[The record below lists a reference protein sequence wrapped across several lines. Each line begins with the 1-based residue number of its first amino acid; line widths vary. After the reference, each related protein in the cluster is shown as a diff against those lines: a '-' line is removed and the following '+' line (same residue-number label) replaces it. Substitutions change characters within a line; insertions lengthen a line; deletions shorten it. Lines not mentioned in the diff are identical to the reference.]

1 MALFLKAK
9 KIDISSGDLYNI
21 LLNEADAAKDGIGDA
36 DTLSIAWN
44 DNNINV
50 IIHLTS
56 TDIEPGYVGIYSDI
70 WEKFEVENDGIVDIF
85 LPEPSQSVDIIRK
98 KMLGKKLTEAELQ
111 TIMKDMG
118 SRRIGEIETAYFM
131 STFFNPGFDE
141 EETLWMTKAMA
152 ETGDILSFKDIKGNG
167 DLVVDKHSI
176 GGVAGKAVTPVL
188 VPIIAAFDLIIP
200 NTSTRAITSPAGTSD
215 ILEVVMPVSLNEEEI
230 TSTVKKTGACMVWG
244 GALDLAPADDVLIHV
259 ERVIHMESY
268 QKLMVSIVAKKIS
281 MGITHIVID
290 IPYGRGTKVQNPED
304 VEPIKKGFEKLF
316 KKVGINAFVY
326 TRPVF
331 GPDGR
336 GVGPNLEMKEVLKIL
351 ERREGRSKELESL
364 ALTMAGYLLEL
375 SGKALGGKGYD
386 MALEKLDNKE
396 ALKKF
401 WDIAKAQG
409 AVKVVDSEDI
419 NPGKFVKEIVSDFDG
434 SIKFVNNKE
443 LMKISRLLGCPGI
456 KEAGIY
462 LHKTCS
468 ETVKK
473 GDTLM
478 TLYSS
483 SQARIDSAMESL
495 DVASIFSL

>member
-1 MALFLKAK
+1 MALYLKAK

-21 LLNEADAAKDGIGDA
+21 LLNQVDADKDGIADG
-36 DTLSIAWN
+36 DTLTIGWN
-44 DNNINV
+44 DNVINT

-56 TDIEPGYVGIYSDI
+56 TDIEPGFVGIYSDI
-70 WEKFEVENDGIVDIF
+70 WEKFEVENDSIVDIF
-85 LPEPSQSVDIIRK
+85 LPEPSKSVDIIRK
-98 KMLGKKLTEAELQ
+98 KMLGKKLTEEELQ
-111 TIMKDMG
+111 IIMKDMG

-230 TSTVKKTGACMVWG
+230 ISTVKKTNACMVWG

-304 VEPIKKGFEKLF
+304 VEPIKKGFE
-316 KKVGINAFVY
+316 
-326 TRPVF
+326 
-331 GPDGR
+331 
-336 GVGPNLEMKEVLKIL
+336 
-351 ERREGRSKELESL
+351 
-364 ALTMAGYLLEL
+364 
-375 SGKALGGKGYD
+375 
-386 MALEKLDNKE
+386 
-396 ALKKF
+396 
-401 WDIAKAQG
+401 
-409 AVKVVDSEDI
+409 
-419 NPGKFVKEIVSDFDG
+419 
-434 SIKFVNNKE
+434 
-443 LMKISRLLGCPGI
+443 
-456 KEAGIY
+456 
-462 LHKTCS
+462 
-468 ETVKK
+468 
-473 GDTLM
+473 
-478 TLYSS
+478 
-483 SQARIDSAMESL
+483 
-495 DVASIFSL
+495 